1 MITDVHERR
10 LIITSDTHIGNLF
23 CEARPGFIRLL
34 DHARATGYNVCING
48 DGIDVLQT
56 SVSRMTSE
64 TPVLL
69 REFRRIAADI
79 TIYYTVGN
87 HDIILEH
94 CLGDWGGLHFV
105 PFLNVTSGSKRIRIE
120 HGHLYDHFLMQHPE
134 WAPRLTRLIG
144 FCCRMHP
151 GLYKLDE
158 FFKSVRHRHVG
169 RWFGNGT
176 GRRLPGQRDDESP
189 SFLEAA
195 EELAQR
201 GFDYVIF
208 GHTHHEG
215 VIPLNNDRSAYINPG
230 AWFRQPHYITV
241 TDGAVELKPWNG

>member
-10 LIITSDTHIGNLF
+10 LIVTSDTHIGNLF
-23 CEARPGFIRLL
+23 SEARPSFIRLL
-34 DHARATGYNVCING
+34 DYARVNGYNVCING

-56 SVSRMTSE
+56 SVGRMTSE
-64 TPVLL
+64 TPALL
-69 REFRRIAADI
+69 REFRRIASEI

-105 PFLNVTSGSKRIRIE
+105 PFLNVASGNKRIRIE
-120 HGHLYDHFLMQHPE
+120 HGHLYDHFLMEHPV
-134 WAPRLTRLIG
+134 WAPRLTRFIG

-151 GLYKLDE
+151 KLYHLDE
-158 FFKSVRHRHVG
+158 FFKAVRHRHIA
-169 RWFGNGT
+169 RWT
-176 GRRLPGQRDDESP
+176 GKQPASRLPGQRDDESP
-189 SFLEAA
+189 AFVRAA

-215 VIPLNNDRSAYINPG
+215 VIPLNNSRSVYINPG

-241 TDGAVELKPWNG
+241 TDGVVELKPWTG

>member
-1 MITDVHERR
+1 MITDVHEPR
-10 LIITSDTHIGNLF
+10 LLITSDTHIGNLF
-23 CEARPGFIRLL
+23 SEARPAFIRLL
-34 DHARATGYNVCING
+34 DYARTNGYNVCVNG

-56 SVSRMTSE
+56 SVNRMTSE

-69 REFRRIAADI
+69 REFRRVAAEI

-94 CLGDWGGLHFV
+94 CLGDWGGLRFV
-105 PFLNVTSGSKRIRIE
+105 PFLNVSSGTKRIRIE
-120 HGHLYDHFLMQHPE
+120 HGHLYDQFLMQHPV
-134 WAPRLTRLIG
+134 WAPRLTRFIG

-151 GLYKLDE
+151 KLYSLDE
-158 FFKSVRHRHVG
+158 FFKMVRHRHIARWLG
-169 RWFGNGT
+169 RDRGPRVHGH
-176 GRRLPGQRDDESP
+176 RDDESP
-189 SFLEAA
+189 AFLEAA

-215 VIPLNNDRSAYINPG
+215 VVPLNNNRSMYVNPG
-230 AWFRQPHYITV
+230 GWFRQPHYITV
-241 TDGAVELKPWNG
+241 TDGVVELKPWHG